1 MVEYQKWTSIV
12 FDVAPADADAS
23 EVISWAASEWNR
35 RKSALQDATVREARD
50 HARSRL

>member
-23 EVISWAASEWNR
+23 DVISWAAARWNE
-35 RKSALQDATVREARD
+35 KKEALQDATVREAREY
-50 HARSRL
+50 ARSEL